1 VFQVSKILNR
11 LKIALAAGAVFRPD
25 TYSFY
30 GMRISDLISKA
41 DGLKKMH
48 TVRARIIRL
57 KSDLTTEIVMVNLE
71 QALRGDEALMWL

>member
-1 VFQVSKILNR
+1 MQAPFLDRIRIPFMS
-11 LKIALAAGAVFRPD
+11 
-25 TYSFY
+25 
-30 GMRISDLISKA
+30 MRISDLISKA